1 MRPLVI
7 DFQADPRPLADNA
20 SWVRRILWGAV
31 LSLMVADAAL
41 LLYWRQENKQLEQEL
56 ANNSK
61 EPSLTSETA
70 SESENQGLPHAQRAL
85 EAIASFDPVILTKIE
100 KAIANTRSKSPGA
113 QLKLANLAF
122 DAKQRKVILQ
132 GESAQHQS
140 INQFR
145 EQLLKLFPQAETG
158 FPSLRNSA
166 IKERATQFEIAIRLA
181 PISEGV
187 R

>member
-20 SWVRRILWGAV
+20 RWVRRILWSVV
-31 LSLMVADAAL
+31 LSLAVADAAV
-41 LLYWRQENKQLEQEL
+41 LLYWQQENMQLEQAL
-56 ANNSK
+56 ASSSK
-61 EPSLTSETA
+61 ESSLVSGMA
-70 SESENQGLPHAQRAL
+70 SESESPGSLHALRAL
-85 EAIASFDPVILTKIE
+85 AAIASFDPVTLTKIE

-113 QLKLANLAF
+113 QLRLASLAF

-145 EQLLKLFPQAETG
+145 EQLLMLFPQAETG

-166 IKERATQFEIAIRLA
+166 VNDRATQFEIAIRLA
-181 PISEGV
+181 PAIEGV